1 MLQITD
7 LSALVLIVLAAAIS
21 LWPLIDCVRTPADRV
36 RFVPKVLWVLFLLN
50 GSLFAAL
57 VWFYFGKKPMADVA
71 TGPVQPTQSLAP
83 AR

>member
-1 MLQITD
+1 MLRTMD
-7 LSALVLIVLAAAIS
+7 LPALALIALAAAVS

-36 RFVPKVLWVLFLLN
+36 RFVPKALWVLFLLN

-57 VWFYFGKKPMADVA
+57 VWFYIGKKSTADDAQGPVPP
-71 TGPVQPTQSLAP
+71 TGPFAP